1 MPEGVPATVIDIYIR
16 HMSKESPLQDKQVT
30 EISNDLYLLV
40 GPSQNIT
47 ADKVEEL
54 LRSNV
59 KGVVDYCMAR
69 RQYDAEALNLIQDHA
84 ANVSYIKEH
93 CESKGSMFH
102 KRALTRTKHLQN
114 EIEVLDELIRKFT

>member
-1 MPEGVPATVIDIYIR
+1 MPEGVPATLFDLYIR
-16 HMSKESPLQDKQVT
+16 HLSKDNPLQDKQVT

-47 ADKVEEL
+47 EYQVEEL
-54 LRSNV
+54 LSTNRA
-59 KGVVDYCMAR
+59 GVVDYCIAR
-69 RQYDAEALNLIQDHA
+69 RQYDAEALNLIQRHA
-84 ANVSYIKEH
+84 ANDSYIKEH
-93 CESKGSMFH
+93 CESQGSMFR